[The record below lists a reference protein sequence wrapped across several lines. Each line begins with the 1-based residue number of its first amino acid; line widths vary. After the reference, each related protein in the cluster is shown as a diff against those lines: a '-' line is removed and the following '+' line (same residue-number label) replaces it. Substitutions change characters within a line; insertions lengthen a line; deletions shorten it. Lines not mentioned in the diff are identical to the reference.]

1 MTATLK
7 GRERGREICQEE
19 EDVSE
24 TREEGLPPS
33 YHSDLLYCIIF

>member
-7 GRERGREICQEE
+7 GREGTGDL
-19 EDVSE
+19 DVSE